1 MSDFASCGLQ
11 IHRTGSEQNFPT
23 TAGFGVALLEQTL
36 GRAWASKMPPCP
48 PQQGRTRTSLLPAP
62 PLSEPGQQGEMEL
75 TWQEIMSIAELQ
87 GLDVPNETPYDPAI
101 YTLMQQM
108 VPTVNYGHCPA
119 LGDGPVPSCSQPAP
133 VYDRH
138 YLDVMAAPCPRLM
151 GPVPPIDPPYG
162 YTGMLISSSLDPG
175 PETTALSQIGTNKT
189 PSLSGLLS
197 EAQREAGGRAEGG
210 RAEGYGPPPPC
221 NVQED
226 LESDSGLSL
235 NYSDADSMETEG
247 LEPSRLRPDYAEMYP
262 VDYGPHYP
270 LLPTLQEV
278 PPFAMQPPEPFKPQ
292 PEKGRVPPRA
302 ELACSRDERR
312 ALAMKIPF
320 PTEKIVN
327 LPVDDFNELVSK
339 YQLTEPQLVLIR
351 DIRRRGKNKVA
362 AQNCRKRKL
371 ENIVQLEQELEQ
383 LGRERQQL
391 LRDRC
396 EVDKTLGLMKQ
407 KLGQLYREVFLMLR
421 DDAGNPYS
429 PDEFSLQ
436 LTADGGIFLVP
447 HSKKLDSG
455 D

>member
-1 MSDFASCGLQ
+1 MG
-11 IHRTGSEQNFPT
+11 T
-23 TAGFGVALLEQTL
+23 TP
-36 GRAWASKMPPCP
+36 KP
-48 PQQGRTRTSLLPAP
+48 PQAWEACLH
-62 PLSEPGQQGEMEL
+62 LSTP
-75 TWQEIMSIAELQ
+75 Q
-87 GLDVPNETPYDPAI
+87 GLDVPNETPYDPAV

-138 YLDVMAAPCPRLM
+138 YLDAMA
-151 GPVPPIDPPYG
+151 
-162 YTGMLISSSLDPG
+162 
-175 PETTALSQIGTNKT
+175 IGTNKT

-421 DDAGNPYS
+421 DNAGNPYS

>member
-11 IHRTGSEQNFPT
+11 IHRTSSETFT
-23 TAGFGVALLEQTL
+23 ATAGFGVALLEQTL
-36 GRAWASKMPPCP
+36 GRSWAGKMPPCP
-48 PQQGRTRTSLLPAP
+48 PQQGRAQTTILPAP
-62 PLSEPGQQGEMEL
+62 LPSEPSQQGEIEL

-87 GLDVPNETPYDPAI
+87 GLDVLNETPCDPAL
-101 YTLMQQM
+101 YTLMHQM
-108 VPTVNYGHCPA
+108 APVANYGHCPL

-138 YLDVMAAPCPRLM
+138 YLDVMGAPCPRLGM
-151 GPVPPIDPPYG
+151 GPMPSTDPTYG
-162 YTGMLISSSLDPG
+162 YTGMLISSVDPG
-175 PETTALSQIGTNKT
+175 PGTTALGQVGTSKT

-197 EAQREAGGRAEGG
+197 ESLGVAGGRT
-210 RAEGYGPPPPC
+210 EGYGPPQPC
-221 NVQED
+221 SAQED

-235 NYSDADSMETEG
+235 NYSDGDSLETEG
-247 LEPSRLRPDYAEMYP
+247 LEPSRLRPDYAELYP
-262 VDYGPHYP
+262 VDYSSHYP
-270 LLPTLQEV
+270 PLPSLQETS
-278 PPFAMQPPEPFKPQ
+278 PFAMPPLDPFNAPL
-292 PEKGRVPPRA
+292 EKGRVAPRA

-320 PTEKIVN
+320 PTEKIIN

-339 YQLTEPQLVLIR
+339 YPLTEPQLALIR

-391 LRDRC
+391 LQDRC
-396 EVDKTLGLMKQ
+396 EVDKTLGLMRQ

-429 PDEFSLQ
+429 PDEYSLQ

-447 HSKKLDSG
+447 RSKKLDSG

>member
-1 MSDFASCGLQ
+1 
-11 IHRTGSEQNFPT
+11 
-23 TAGFGVALLEQTL
+23 
-36 GRAWASKMPPCP
+36 MPPCP
-48 PQQGRTRTSLLPAP
+48 PQQGRARTTLLPAP
-62 PLSEPGQQGEMEL
+62 QLSEPGQQGEMEL

-87 GLDVPNETPYDPAI
+87 VSPKRSLCFPPPAR
-101 YTLMQQM
+101 
-108 VPTVNYGHCPA
+108 PA
-119 LGDGPVPSCSQPAP
+119 LD
-133 VYDRH
+133 
-138 YLDVMAAPCPRLM
+138 PRLLASDS
-151 GPVPPIDPPYG
+151 VPPYG
-162 YTGMLISSSLDPG
+162 YTGIQM
-175 PETTALSQIGTNKT
+175 GTNKT

-197 EAQREAGGRAEGG
+197 ESQGEAGRRAEGG

-221 NVQED
+221 NAQED

-247 LEPSRLRPDYAEMYP
+247 LEPSRPRPDYAEMYP

-278 PPFAMQPPEPFKPQ
+278 PPFAMQPLEPFKPQ
-292 PEKGRVPPRA
+292 LEKGRAPPRA

-339 YQLTEPQLVLIR
+339 YQLTEPQLALIR

-447 HSKKLDSG
+447 RSKKLDSG

>member
-11 IHRTGSEQNFPT
+11 IHRTGSENFAA

-36 GRAWASKMPPCP
+36 GRAWAGKMPPCP
-48 PQQGRTRTSLLPAP
+48 PQQGRARTTLLPAP
-62 PLSEPGQQGEMEL
+62 PLSEPGPQGEMEL

-87 GLDVPNETPYDPAI
+87 GLDVPNETPYDPAL
-101 YTLMQQM
+101 YTLMHQM
-108 VPTVNYGHCPA
+108 APAANYGHCPA
-119 LGDGPVPSCSQPAP
+119 VGDSPVPSCSQSAP
-133 VYDRH
+133 VYDHH
-138 YLDVMAAPCPRLM
+138 YLDIMAATCPRLGM
-151 GPVPPIDPPYG
+151 GPGPAMDSPYG
-162 YTGMLISSSLDPG
+162 YTGMLISSTLDPG
-175 PETTALSQIGTNKT
+175 TTAVGQMGTNKT
-189 PSLSGLLS
+189 PSLSGPLS
-197 EAQREAGGRAEGG
+197 ESLGEARAQAEGG
-210 RAEGYGPPPPC
+210 RAEGYGPPQPC
-221 NVQED
+221 NAQED

-247 LEPSRLRPDYAEMYP
+247 LEPSRLQPNYTEMYP

-270 LLPTLQEV
+270 LLPTLQEAS
-278 PPFAMQPPEPFKPQ
+278 PFAMQPPQPFKPQ

-339 YQLTEPQLVLIR
+339 YQLTEPQLALIR

-383 LGRERQQL
+383 LGRERKQL

-429 PDEFSLQ
+429 PDEYSLQ

-447 HSKKLDSG
+447 RSKKLDSG